1 MISHCTCKWNCWP
14 PRLGHCYYFLCFS
27 SHRNSK
33 SYAARWKKNNLGQ
46 KKKVLRLP
54 TSSSSSGDSVFQA
67 LNGCFSLQHCGI
79 MLHFCSKHIKKKKKK
94 KAGKE
99 VKCQTDL
106 AEGDNHVSTYPSWYC
121 SWVSCVKLWNMNSS
135 ILHTLPSFSRQCR
148 TGLPLSSI

>member
-1 MISHCTCKWNCWP
+1 MRPIIDYKATVIIFFVSRHIKTP
-14 PRLGHCYYFLCFS
+14 
-27 SHRNSK
+27 K
-33 SYAARWKKNNLGQ
+33 STRPGEKKIIWAK
-46 KKKVLRLP
+46 KKKVIRLP

-79 MLHFCSKHIKKKKKK
+79 MLHFCSKHIYKKRKKKRE
-94 KAGKE
+94 KE

-106 AEGDNHVSTYPSWYC
+106 AEGDNHACVSMDRSWYC

-135 ILHTLPSFSRQCR
+135 ILQTLPSFKCR